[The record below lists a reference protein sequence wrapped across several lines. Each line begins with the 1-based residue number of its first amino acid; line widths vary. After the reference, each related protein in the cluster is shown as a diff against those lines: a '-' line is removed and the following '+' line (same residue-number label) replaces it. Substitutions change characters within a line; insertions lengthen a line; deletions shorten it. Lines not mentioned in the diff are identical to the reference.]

1 MKYKSAFHLVSSVA
15 KDNNVALILIGGFAV
30 NEYNYT
36 RSTAD
41 IDFLITESDFNKIG
55 SLLKAEGYFEYD
67 KQSNFIKFQ
76 TDSGYLIDIDFMFV
90 NKETMEKIS
99 AESRKIE
106 LVGQPFMIPS
116 LDHLIALKLHSIK
129 HNPKI
134 RTGKD
139 LIDIIELIAINNI
152 DVKSEKF
159 KTTCLTYGTEKLY
172 NKILEEFS
180 D

>member
-1 MKYKSAFHLVSSVA
+1 MKYKSAFHLVSSIA
-15 KDNNVALILIGGFAV
+15 KDKNVALILIGGFAV

-41 IDFLITESDFNKIG
+41 IDFLITENDYKKIE
-55 SLLKAEGYFEYD
+55 SLLKKEGYFEYD

-90 NKETMEKIS
+90 DSETMDKIS
-99 AESRKIE
+99 TDSRKIE
-106 LVGQPFMIPS
+106 LAGQPFSIPS

-129 HNPKI
+129 HNPKV

-152 DVKSEKF
+152 DISSKKF
-159 KTTCLTYGTEKLY
+159 KDLCLKYGTEELY
-172 NKILEEFS
+172 NKIVGEFRS
-180 D
+180 